1 MNDQLCIAK
10 TWIKLNK
17 GKPIAAG
24 TTASELNGDCWNC
37 GKPRHHATDCKEAR
51 DPVTYNK
58 SRKKF
63 IEARGLSSSLG
74 PCWTQSSNNKD
85 KDGSDYQRKRW
96 ETAGLSLVNGILV
109 VNCKSCGY
117 NPTHSTI
124 SIILHGSRTRAL
136 SV

>member
-37 GKPRHHATDCKEAR
+37 VANLDIMPLTARRPRIPSK
-51 DPVTYNK
+51 N
-58 SRKKF
+58 RKKF
-63 IEARGLSSSLG
+63 IEARCLSSSLG
-74 PCWTQSSNNKD
+74 PRWTQSSNNKD

-96 ETAGLSLVNGILV
+96 EIAGLSLVNGTLM

-117 NPTHSTI
+117 NTTHSTM
-124 SIILHGSRTRAL
+124 SIILHGSRTQAL